1 MSSMPLT
8 VLQTLPALDT
18 GGVERGTVEVAAELA
33 RRGHRSLVISG
44 GGALTSELVASGSRH
59 LAWPIGKKSPFTLL
73 LAARLRRF
81 LREEKV
87 DILHAR
93 SRLPAWVAYLAWNNM
108 PATERPVFITTVH
121 GPYRAGR
128 YSAVMTRGQR
138 VIAVSRF
145 IHDYIL
151 ANYPGVDPGKV
162 SVIHRG
168 VDPRRFPC
176 GYKPATEWQERWR
189 SEQPQLH
196 GKTLITLPGRI
207 TRWKGHTDFIKIM
220 GALKQAGLNVHGLI
234 AGGAEPRRQGF
245 LKELRRLSAGRG
257 LEDDIS
263 FLGMRDDLREVLCV
277 SDVVLSLANVPEA
290 FGRTA
295 LEALSLGRPVV
306 AYDHGGAR
314 EVLQE
319 LQPDGLVEPGNI
331 TATAGKIQDFL
342 KVRPHI
348 TPNRTFTLERMLDK
362 TLALYEQAG
371 TAGGT

>member
-1 MSSMPLT
+1 MPLT

-44 GGALTSELVASGSRH
+44 GGALTAELVGSGSRH
-59 LAWPIGKKSPFTLL
+59 HAWPIGKKSPFTLL
-73 LAARLRRF
+73 LAARLQRF

-93 SRLPAWVAYLAWNNM
+93 SRLPAWVAYLAWSNM
-108 PATERPVFITTVH
+108 PAQDRPVFITTVH

-145 IHDYIL
+145 IYDYIL

-168 VDPRRFPC
+168 VDSRRFPC
-176 GYKPATEWQERWR
+176 GYKPATEWLERWG

-196 GKTLITLPGRI
+196 DKTLITLPGRI
-207 TRWKGHTDFIKIM
+207 TRWKGHTDFINIV
-220 GALKQAGLNVHGLI
+220 GVLKQAGTNVHGLI

-245 LKELRRLSAGRG
+245 LKELRRLTAGHG
-257 LEDDIS
+257 LENDIT
-263 FLGMRDDLREVLCV
+263 FLGKRDDLREVLCV

-306 AYDHGGAR
+306 AYAHGGAR

-331 TATAGKIQDFL
+331 TATAGKIQNFL
-342 KVRPHI
+342 NACPPI

-371 TAGGT
+371 TAGGGR